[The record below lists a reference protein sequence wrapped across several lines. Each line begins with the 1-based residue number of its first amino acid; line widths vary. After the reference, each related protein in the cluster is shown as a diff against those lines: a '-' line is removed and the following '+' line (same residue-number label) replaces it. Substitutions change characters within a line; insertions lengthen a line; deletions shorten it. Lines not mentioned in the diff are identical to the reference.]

1 MTVEEMIAE
10 RTEKLEAIKDS
21 SNATVA
27 AKGGTPAD
35 NLSGLPAA
43 IESIPSG
50 SVNYLDYCQNAQFAS
65 LNLFGSK
72 KVEIYLPNGRSLNN
86 MFTPSYKTWAEYKAA
101 ANTTVEELIIHCPNK
116 ITGIQQIFQMHTA
129 MTDYKLKKITF
140 DVDFSETTHFYYA
153 FKGLNALEV
162 IDGTPMYLG
171 AVTGDLTNFWTSGEN
186 LREIRFAGKFAR
198 NWSFGSSPK
207 KLSKDSIQN
216 IMSCLSDDATGKT
229 LTIPVAAV
237 NSAFETSKGTADGS
251 TSAEWLALVEA
262 HSNWTISLL

>member
-1 MTVEEMIAE
+1 MLELVKLDNMTLPAIANAIREKTGDTDLMLPSEMPARI
-10 RTEKLEAIKDS
+10 EAIETD
-21 SNATVA
+21 
-27 AKGGTPAD
+27 G
-35 NLSGLPAA
+35 
-43 IESIPSG
+43 
-50 SVNYLDYCQNAQFAS
+50 VNYLDYCQNAQFAS

-86 MFTPSYKTWAEYKAA
+86 MFTPSYKTWAEYEAA
-101 ANTTVEELIIHCPNK
+101 ANKTVEELIIHCPNK

-140 DVDFSETTHFYYA
+140 DVDFSEATNLNYA
-153 FKGLNALEV
+153 FKGLVALEV
-162 IDGTPMYLG
+162 IDGTPIYLG
-171 AVTGDLTNFWTSGEN
+171 AVTGDLPTFWISGEN
-186 LREIRFAGKFAR
+186 LREIRFAGKLAG
-198 NWSFGSSPK
+198 NWSFGRSPK

-237 NSAFETSKGTADGS
+237 DSAFETSEGIVDGS

-262 HSNWTISLL
+262 HSNWTISLV